1 MISDNIK
8 QRDIEWYRSRLG
20 HFTGSRISDL
30 LKSGRKKEQAFG
42 DTALS
47 YIYKVAAERMINPA
61 FVNDDDVFL
70 DYIDQMQTSSK
81 AIRWGQDHE

>member
-47 YIYKVAAERMINPA
+47 YIYKVAA
-61 FVNDDDVFL
+61 
-70 DYIDQMQTSSK
+70 
-81 AIRWGQDHE
+81 